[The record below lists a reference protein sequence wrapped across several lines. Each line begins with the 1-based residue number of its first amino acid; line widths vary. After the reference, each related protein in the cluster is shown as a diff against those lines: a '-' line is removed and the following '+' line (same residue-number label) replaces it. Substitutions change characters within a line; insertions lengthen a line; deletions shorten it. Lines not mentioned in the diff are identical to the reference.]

1 MNELEL
7 TNPKVIDEPIASNLS
22 NWRGDMLVVFSGSI
36 LPLSFAPYELWWFGI
51 LACSSLALCL
61 KKISARRALWRSFLF
76 ALGMYGTGVSWVYVS
91 IHDFAYTPAWLAS
104 IMTAMF
110 VAFMAL
116 VFCWPFYFY
125 KRCVGGSYFGVLL
138 GFPATWVISEWVRS
152 WFLTGFPWLYLG
164 YGHTDSW
171 LAGWSPVFGVY
182 GLSFLAAFTATS
194 LLSIQRASEKLS
206 LGKRWHR
213 KLSYITLSS
222 VAAIWLGGLA
232 LTSVNWTTPTKELS
246 VSIVQPNI
254 PLEVKW
260 NPLFRGE
267 ITDTLLELT
276 EDHWQSDIIV
286 WPEAA
291 IPMMYHEADFFIE
304 ELQKLATANNTA
316 LVSGI
321 LYDDEQP
328 NTYYNSIFGMGTAE
342 NIYFKQRLVPFG
354 EYVPLEKYLRGLIR
368 FFDLPNSIIHRG
380 PLLQEGIKTNEYSI
394 APYICYEI
402 VYPDLVA
409 NMLGDA
415 QLLVTISNDAWF
427 GESIG
432 PLQHFQ
438 MAQMRA
444 LETGRYVIRG
454 TNTGLSGIIS
464 HKGEVTL
471 AGTQFKA
478 ETITGKVMLT
488 EGKTPFARFGSWP
501 MIIISFMIFLALALK
516 HRLLG

>member
-1 MNELEL
+1 MQLTANQALE
-7 TNPKVIDEPIASNLS
+7 EPIASS
-22 NWRGDMLVVFSGSI
+22 IKDWRGDILAIFTGSI
-36 LPLSFAPYELWWFGI
+36 LPLSFAPYDWWWFGI
-51 LACSSLALCL
+51 LACASLALCL

-76 ALGMYGTGVSWVYVS
+76 AVGMYGTGISWIYVS
-91 IHDFAYTPAWLAS
+91 IHDFAYTPAWLAT

-116 VFCWPFYFY
+116 LFCWPFYFY
-125 KRCVGGSYFGVLL
+125 QRFLGHSYFGVLW
-138 GFPATWVISEWVRS
+138 GFPAAWVISEWCRS
-152 WFLTGFPWLYLG
+152 WLFTGFPWLYLG
-164 YGHTDSW
+164 YGHIDSW
-171 LAGWSPVFGVY
+171 LSGWAPVFGVY
-182 GLSFLAAFTATS
+182 GLSLLAAFTATS

-213 KLSYITLSS
+213 KLSFITIGS
-222 VAAIWLGGLA
+222 VCTVWLAGLA
-232 LTSVNWTTPTKELS
+232 LQSISWTSPVKELRT
-246 VSIVQPNI
+246 SIVQPNI

-267 ITDTLLELT
+267 IMDTLLDLT
-276 EDHWQSDIIV
+276 EDHWQSDIVV

-291 IPMMYHEADFFIE
+291 IPLMYHEADFFID
-304 ELQKLATANNTA
+304 ELDRLAAASDTA
-316 LVSGI
+316 LISGI
-321 LYDDEQP
+321 LYDDEKP
-328 NTYYNSIFGMGTAE
+328 NTFYNSIFGMGTAD

-354 EYVPLEKYLRGLIR
+354 EYVPFEKYLRGLIH

-380 PLLQEGIKTNEYSI
+380 PLSQEGIKVKDFSV

-409 NMLGDA
+409 QMLGEA

-427 GESIG
+427 GDSIG

-444 LETGRYVIRG
+444 LETGRYIIRG

-464 HKGEVTL
+464 DKGEITL
-471 AGTQFKA
+471 AGTQFTA
-478 ETITGKVMLT
+478 ESISGKVTLT
-488 EGKTPFARFGSWP
+488 EGKTPFARTGSWP
-501 MIIISFMIFLALALK
+501 VLIISFSILLFLTYK
-516 HRLLG
+516 IRQRE